1 VSQAKREPVSFLVF
15 FLIWAEYKGW
25 TVPLLHVRVCQWM
38 DETHQDPLRVLQI
51 FRGAGKSTLLAIYN
65 AWRYYKNPA
74 FRILHQ
80 GDQDGTAYKTSRDT
94 KAVLMRHP
102 LTREDFAKIR
112 GDVKFWWTPESED
125 ERNPSMQAAG
135 IMSNITSSRADEA
148 QNDDVEVPRNIRTP
162 EAREQLRYR
171 LSEQTHILV
180 PGSSTLY
187 IGTPHTHD
195 SIYDEQIKAGATV
208 LKIPMFAH
216 ERRYEEKDTASETRF
231 AVPSQPGEDGLYVF
245 VGIGKFAKLL
255 EEGKDYRY
263 RAGFVEFSEPP
274 GAMLDIYTECAWPE
288 RFDRRELALRRRKCF
303 TIGEWDSQYQLH
315 SKPITD
321 VRLDPD
327 RMIAYDV
334 EPVIRSAN
342 GETMMFLGKVR
353 LVGVSAWWDCAT
365 GKIDADDSAFSIVF
379 TDDAGR
385 LYWHV
390 DETLLGELAEFDDV
404 TGKINGGQ
412 LQQIRELV
420 IRYQIPN
427 VHVEVNGAGG
437 MVVPIL
443 RRALAGTGCGVLEEV
458 ASVKKNKR
466 ILDAFEPVLST
477 RYLWAHTRVLDG
489 PASTQM
495 REFNPKVTEQPDD
508 HIDAGA
514 GAIACTPVRIGKIV
528 GKPTASSREDWVPSA
543 GVHEVELDY

>member
-1 VSQAKREPVSFLVF
+1 MSQAKREPVSFLVF

-80 GDQDGTAYKTSRDT
+80 GDQDKTARKTSRDT
-94 KAVLMRHP
+94 KSVLQRHP
-102 LTREDFAKIR
+102 LTRDQFAKIR
-112 GDVKFWWTPESED
+112 GESEFWWTPGSDD

-148 QNDDVEVPRNIRTP
+148 QNDDVEVPRNIRTA

-208 LKIPMFAH
+208 LKIPMFTH
-216 ERRYEEKDTASETRF
+216 ERRYEEKDTASETRYS
-231 AVPSQPGEDGLYVF
+231 VPFVPAEDGLYVF
-245 VGIGKFAKLL
+245 VGIGQYSKLL
-255 EEGKDYRY
+255 EDGRDYRY
-263 RAGFVEFSEPP
+263 RDGWIEFAAPP
-274 GAMLDIYTECAWPE
+274 GAMLDIYAGCAWPE
-288 RFDRRELALRRRKCF
+288 RFDRSEMALRRTKCK

-321 VRLDPD
+321 VRLDPE

-334 EPVIRSAN
+334 EPVIRSGN
-342 GETMMFLGKVR
+342 GQTMMFLGKVQ
-353 LVGVSAWWDCAT
+353 LVGASAYWDCAL
-365 GKIDADDSAFSIVF
+365 GKVDSDASAFSILF
-379 TDDAGR
+379 TDEAGR
-385 LYWHV
+385 LYWHR
-390 DETLLGELAEFDDV
+390 AEGL
-404 TGKINGGQ
+404 TGDLDAQ
-412 LQQIRELV
+412 CEQIRAQVIKYQLPRVVVEL
-420 IRYQIPN
+420 
-427 VHVEVNGAGG
+427 NGPGG
-437 MVVPIL
+437 FVPPIL
-443 RRALAGTGCGVLEEV
+443 RRHLAGTGCGVGEEYS
-458 ASVKKNKR
+458 SVNKNKR
-466 ILDAFEPVLST
+466 ILDAFEPPLSSGF
-477 RYLWAHTRVLDG
+477 LWAHVSVLDG
-489 PASTQM
+489 PVSNQM
-495 REFNPKVTEQPDD
+495 REFNPEVTSQPDD
-508 HIDAGA
+508 YIDSGA
-514 GAIACTPVRIGKIV
+514 GAIRQTPVRIGKIV
-528 GKPTASSREDWVPSA
+528 GKPTATSREDWVPSA
-543 GVHEVELDY
+543 GVHEVELDF